1 MAKRGFFG
9 IGIQHT
15 KTEQN
20 IGTLWRSASIMGAS
34 FIFTIGKRYKKQ
46 ASDTMQ
52 SWRHIPLY
60 NYETFDEF
68 YKAMP
73 YDCQLVGIE
82 LDDKSEPIET
92 FKHPE
97 RCIYLLGAEDNG
109 LTKEAID
116 KCHKIV
122 QLPGDY
128 CMNVSVAGSI
138 MMYDK
143 ILKSVGKKYL
153 FKTCT

>member
-1 MAKRGFFG
+1 MKKRGFFG

-15 KTEQN
+15 KKEQN

-46 ASDTMQ
+46 PSDTMQ

-73 YDCQLVGIE
+73 YDCQLIGIE
-82 LDDKSEPIET
+82 LDDKSESIET

-116 KCHKIV
+116 KCQKIV

-138 MMYDK
+138 VMYDK
-143 ILKSVGKKYL
+143 IFKSKWSED
-153 FKTCT
+153 